1 LDGIDTTVQNKDTQ
15 PTCSNVLDSII
26 RQFKKVSVFCRFTNI
41 IGMSLFF
48 LMVMVNFADVIAR
61 YVFNKPFSFI
71 LDLTGIMMLTGVFLA
86 ISHTY
91 NEGAHVGIDI
101 ITAKLKPRARLI
113 VDTITVILALII
125 IAIAIWSN
133 FSNFLYTISHNINIS
148 QSTHFTRSPFVG
160 ILVLGLTTLW
170 LLILRDFFKKIKES
184 IKLNFNASHWA
195 IIIIASAVVVAIAI
209 FWMQPKLVQMSLPAV
224 GMIGIL
230 VSLVFLLSGM
240 PIAFGL
246 ILTSFVFIGH
256 IRGITIAMNMLG
268 TEPYSNASAY
278 SWSVIP
284 FFVLMGYLAF
294 YARFGEDLYYAA
306 NRWIGHFKG
315 GLALATIAACTGLA
329 AIVGDSVSCVA
340 TMSAIARPEMKKY
353 GYDDR
358 LTTGSIVAGATL
370 GPIIPPSVPF
380 IVYGVLTSVS
390 IGTLFVAGIIPGVI
404 MAVIFG
410 LIIVFW
416 VRINPNIASTAAKST
431 WKQRIISLRAGGP
444 VLIIFLFV
452 IGGMFLGMFTPTE
465 GGAMGAAGVVILALI
480 MRRVKWKFFSQAMI
494 ESGKV
499 TSVVFLILIGAML
512 FTRFGVWCNLSGT
525 TSSFFSG
532 LGIPAMAIIALI
544 FIIFFVLGFVLD
556 SLALTMIGV
565 PIVHPIAVGLGFDP
579 VWFAVLLVI
588 VINSGTI
595 TPPVAL
601 NLFVIKALNQDIP
614 IGVIFRGALPFV
626 IATFASIL
634 LFFFV
639 PGIITWLPGIIK

>member
-1 LDGIDTTVQNKDTQ
+1 LDKLDTMAMNTGPEANSLK
-15 PTCSNVLDSII
+15 VLDTII
-26 RQFKKVSVFCRFTNI
+26 RQFNKISAFCRVTNI
-41 IGMSLFF
+41 IGMALFF
-48 LMVMVNFADVIAR
+48 LMVLVNFADVIAR

-86 ISHTY
+86 IAHTY
-91 NEGAHVGIDI
+91 NMGAHVGIDI
-101 ITAKLKPRARLI
+101 ITSKLKPKARLMM
-113 VDTITVILALII
+113 DTITIILALVII
-125 IAIAIWSN
+125 FIAIWANISN
-133 FSNFLYTISHNINIS
+133 FFYIINNQIYIS
-148 QSTHFTRSPFVG
+148 QSTHFTRAPFDA
-160 ILVLGLTTLW
+160 ILNIGLICLL
-170 LLILRDFFKKIKES
+170 LLILRDFFKKIQES
-184 IKLNFNASHWA
+184 IKLKFNVLNWIVIIAVTA
-195 IIIIASAVVVAIAI
+195 IIIAICI
-209 FWMQPKLVQMSLPAV
+209 LWLQPKLIKMSLPTV
-224 GMIGIL
+224 GFLGIL
-230 VSLVFLLSGM
+230 ISLVFLLSGM
-240 PIAFGL
+240 PIAFGF
-246 ILTSFVFIGH
+246 ILTAFIFIGH
-256 IRGITIAMNMLG
+256 LRGFTIALNMLG
-268 TEPYSNASAY
+268 TEPYTNASAY

-340 TMSAIARPEMKKY
+340 TMSSIARPEMKKY

-390 IGTLFVAGIIPGVI
+390 IGTLFVAGIVPGVI
-404 MAVIFG
+404 MAILFC

-416 VRINPNIASTAAKST
+416 VRMNSGIASTAAKST
-431 WKQRIISLRAGGP
+431 WKQRLISLRAGGP
-444 VLIIFLFV
+444 VLVIFLFV
-452 IGGMFLGMFTPTE
+452 IGGMFMGMFTPTE
-465 GGAMGAAGVVILALI
+465 GGAMGAAGVVILGLI
-480 MRRVKWKFFSQAMI
+480 MRRFRWSNFSQALI

-499 TSVVFLILIGAML
+499 TSVVFFILIGAML
-512 FTRFGVWCNLSGT
+512 ITRFGVWCNLST
-525 TSSFFSG
+525 TAANFFQG
-532 LGIPAMAIIALI
+532 LGLPALMVIALI

-579 VWFAVLLVI
+579 IWFAVLLII

-601 NLFVIKALNQDIP
+601 NLFVIKALNPEIP
-614 IGVIFRGALPFV
+614 IGLIFRGAMPFV
-626 IATFASIL
+626 IATFVAML
-634 LFFFV
+634 VFFFF

>member
-1 LDGIDTTVQNKDTQ
+1 LDKLESTVQNLDTEA
-15 PTCSNVLDSII
+15 SDSKILDSII
-26 RQFKKVSVFCRFTNI
+26 RQFNKISVFCRWTNI
-41 IGMSLFF
+41 IGMTLFF
-48 LMVMVNFADVIAR
+48 LMVLVNFADVIAR
-61 YVFNKPFSFI
+61 YIFNKPFSFI

-101 ITAKLKPRARLI
+101 ITAKLKPRTRLI
-113 VDTITVILALII
+113 VDTVTIILALTI
-125 IAIAIWSN
+125 IAMAIWAN
-133 FSNFLYTISHNINIS
+133 FSNLLYTINNNVDIS
-148 QSTHFTRSPFVG
+148 QSTNFSRSPFVG

-184 IKLNFNASHWA
+184 IQLKCNAFHWA
-195 IIIIASAVVVAIAI
+195 IILGVSAFVIILAV
-209 FWMQPKLVQMSLPAV
+209 FWMQPKLVYMDLPVV
-224 GMIGIL
+224 GVIGIL
-230 VSLVFLLSGM
+230 ASLVFLLSGM

-246 ILTSFVFIGH
+246 IFTSFIFIGH
-256 IRGITIAMNMLG
+256 IRGFTIAMNMLG

-340 TMSAIARPEMKKY
+340 TMSSIARPEMKKY

-416 VRINPNIASTAAKST
+416 VRINPNIASTAARSN
-431 WKQRIISLRAGGP
+431 WKQRIVSLKAGGP
-444 VLIIFLFV
+444 ILIIFVFV

-480 MRRVKWKFFSQAMI
+480 MGRFKKRNFFQAMI
-494 ESGKV
+494 EAGKV

-512 FTRFGVWCNLSGT
+512 FTRFGVWCNLSG
-525 TSSFFSG
+525 SAFSFFSG
-532 LGIPAMAIIALI
+532 LGIPALAVIALI

-579 VWFAVLLVI
+579 VWFAVLLIV

-626 IATFASIL
+626 IATFAAIV